1 MPTTPG
7 TKKTILSP
15 LTALPN
21 IYRSNQFDDFLRS
34 DTSTGGAGST
44 SGVGNGWIDVQGGVS
59 QIASNQLKLTSDSV
73 DIGQYAR
80 DFTVR
85 PPVEATLD
93 HSIEFDIPAQVWN
106 AAASF
111 GPVLRYQSASKNC
124 YLVRIKGDGTVCAIF
139 KLVAGIPTTI
149 GPTATIPGFSQG
161 FNYHS
166 RFSIEGTNLNFE
178 LTNRDTGAVVF
189 NIQISD
195 SSITTA
201 GTAGF
206 VGPWDVV
213 ASSVLL
219 DNATVS
225 SSSTIKLGIVGDSI
239 YASVPPT
246 GLKTPGSSLARELG
260 TRCRREYVLSNQAIS
275 GKTSADWANDVGNIM
290 TAAKTAFASAGVTDI
305 SVMLGTND
313 SKTAVATTKSAFKVN
328 IQTICTSLNG
338 SGYRVFLHAPPYLT
352 PGAFGQFDLNSP
364 GLLLQYRDA
373 LAEAAN
379 GASVILGDNQ
389 SFNFFKRFQNQLAD
403 LLHPTVDGGEALATL
418 HAETMWK
425 YLV

>member
-7 TKKTILSP
+7 TKKAIFSSVP
-15 LTALPN
+15 ALPN
-21 IYRSNQFDDFLRS
+21 IYRSNQFDDFFRP
-34 DTSTGGAGST
+34 DTLTGGAGST
-44 SGVGNGWIDVQGGVS
+44 TGAGNGWIDVQGGVC
-59 QIASNQLKLTSDSV
+59 QVASNQLKLTSDSV

-111 GPVLRYQSASKNC
+111 GPVLRFQSASKNC
-124 YLVRIKGDGTVCAIF
+124 YLARIKGDGTVSAIF
-139 KLVAGIPTTI
+139 KIVAGVPTTI

-161 FNYHS
+161 TNYHG

-178 LTNRDTGAVVF
+178 LTNRDTGTLVY
-189 NIQISD
+189 NIQVTD
-195 SSITTA
+195 SSITAA
-201 GTAGF
+201 GTVGF

-213 ASSVLL
+213 ATSVQV
-219 DNATVS
+219 DNAYSFS
-225 SSSTIKLGIVGDSI
+225 STTIKLGIVGDSI
-239 YASVPPT
+239 YASIPPA

-260 TRCRREYVLSNQAIS
+260 TRCRREYIVSNQAIS
-275 GKTSADWANDVGNIM
+275 GKSSIDWGNDVGSILTN
-290 TAAKTAFASAGVTDI
+290 AKTAFASAGVTDI
-305 SVMLGTND
+305 SVMIGSND
-313 SKTAVATTKSAFKVN
+313 SKTAIATTKSAYKTN
-328 IQTICTSLNG
+328 IQAICASLTG

-352 PGAFGQFDLNSP
+352 PGAFGQFDVNSP
-364 GLLLQYRDA
+364 ALLVQYRDA
-373 LAEAAN
+373 LIEIAN
-379 GASVILGDNQ
+379 GVTIILGDNL
-389 SFNFFKRFQNQLAD
+389 SFGFFKRFQNQLAD

-418 HAETMWK
+418 HADVMWK